1 MMFKRTRWMVVGYGL
16 GATTSF
22 LAARR
27 LRRTAQ
33 RYAPNEVANR
43 VGASVGGTARSVQ
56 NAVAQGRDAMRNREA
71 QLRTSH
77 RIDTDPRSSHRLRAT

>member
-1 MMFKRTRWMVVGYGL
+1 MMFKRTRWMVIGYGL

-22 LAARR
+22 VAARR

-43 VGASVGGTARSVQ
+43 VGATVGGTARQVQ
-56 NAVAQGRDAMRNREA
+56 SAVAEGRGAMRDREA
-71 QLRTSH
+71 QLRSAH
-77 RIDTDPRSSHRLRAT
+77 RIDTDPRRRHRLRAT